1 MSNAHTPG
9 PWVLTIKPAEHD
21 ADFTVAEIEQPR
33 AVKYRGAVTRLQS
46 AEHIDGIGKDELIAN
61 ARLIAAAPD
70 MLEALKELLTDC
82 PDETFRTGQ
91 ALRRDQAAALNGA
104 ILMAKDAIAKA
115 EGRT

>member
-9 PWVLTIKPAEHD
+9 PWVLTISSGMVEKTEH
-21 ADFTVAEIEQPR
+21 TIAEIGTTGS
-33 AVKYRGAVTRLQS
+33 YRGKVAYMQS
-46 AEHIDGIGKDELIAN
+46 AEHIDGLGKEELIAN
-61 ARLIAAAPD
+61 ARLIAVAPD
-70 MLEALKELLTDC
+70 MLAALKELLTDC

-115 EGRT
+115 TGGTA